1 MRMERS
7 TASRRA
13 PKARV
18 DSGGNGW
25 REREDAGE
33 SESEE
38 NETNTWIWSYLRARG
53 RTAVLQETLATWI
66 GHRSSGLRGGGGERA
81 RAWRGKG
88 EEGGPAGAL

>member
-7 TASRRA
+7 VASERA

-18 DSGGNGW
+18 DGGGNGW

-38 NETNTWIWSYLRARG
+38 NGTNTWIWSYLRARG

-66 GHRSSGLRGGGGERA
+66 GHRSGERA
-81 RAWRGKG
+81 QAWRGKG

>member
-7 TASRRA
+7 AASGRA

-18 DSGGNGW
+18 DGGGNGW

-38 NETNTWIWSYLRARG
+38 NKTNTWIWSYLRVWGEYGGAPGDVGDVDWAPEQWPMG
-53 RTAVLQETLATWI
+53 RRW
-66 GHRSSGLRGGGGERA
+66 
-81 RAWRGKG
+81 
-88 EEGGPAGAL
+88 